1 MAELR
6 DPRVAATDPTS
17 CGVSPNAVLDSPSTA
32 LLSVILVGQRS
43 LAAQRRGRYVAGS
56 GAHPARMAPDLATAL
71 INDYTRPGDLVFDP
85 LAGIGTSLV
94 EAVHAGRNGFGIEY
108 EPGWVALAR
117 ANIALA
123 RTQGGQGHARIVR
136 GDATRLPRR
145 VPAELR
151 GQISLV
157 LTSPPYGRTMHGRVD
172 HRHGPLS
179 RFHNTY
185 NGQRRAGRD
194 DAGNLGHR
202 PRAGLIDGV
211 TAVLT
216 GCLPLLKP
224 GGVIAVVARPWRR
237 DQHLVDLPGQI
248 IGAASAAGLDLVA
261 RRVALHAAVRD
272 GRLVARHSF
281 FQLHVARESRAKG
294 RPVSLIQHDN
304 VNIYRPAAA
313 SAQDHP
319 YPGPPLRR
327 GPHTPVTAASTGP
340 EKTAQ
345 PAISHCDG
353 ESRYRPAAP
362 DPQGLSPVTV
372 HQCPTDSE
380 HESGNDDRTRRPR
393 RQAVP
398 R

>member
-1 MAELR
+1 MA
-6 DPRVAATDPTS
+6 DVHGTRVAATDPTS
-17 CGVSPNAVLDSPSTA
+17 CGVSQPAALDPPSTP

-94 EAVHAGRNGFGIEY
+94 EAVHAGRNAFGIEY
-108 EPGWVALAR
+108 EPGWVALTR

-123 RTQGGQGHARIVR
+123 RSQGGQGHARIVR

-157 LTSPPYGRTMHGRVD
+157 LTSPPYGRTMHGRVE
-172 HRHGPLS
+172 HRHGPLQ

-185 NGQRRAGRD
+185 DGQRRTARA

-202 PRAGLIDGV
+202 PRAGLIDGI
-211 TAVLT
+211 TSVLT
-216 GCLPLLKP
+216 GCQPLLKP

-237 DQHLVDLPGQI
+237 DQYLVDLPGQI
-248 IGAASAAGLDLVA
+248 IGAARAAGLDVIA
-261 RRVALHAAVRD
+261 RRVTLHAAVRD
-272 GRLVARHSF
+272 SRLVPRHSF

-304 VNIYRPAAA
+304 VDIYQPTPPAEE
-313 SAQDHP
+313 SHP
-319 YPGPPLRR
+319 NPEQPFLPGPNVSARLSPARAEKNT
-327 GPHTPVTAASTGP
+327 PHT
-340 EKTAQ
+340 AQ
-345 PAISHCDG
+345 MHSDS
-353 ESRYRPAAP
+353 ESRYRPTAPQAPTPATAHHQPIQSEQESRNDDQTRRAHRQAAP
-362 DPQGLSPVTV
+362 
-372 HQCPTDSE
+372 
-380 HESGNDDRTRRPR
+380 R
-393 RQAVP
+393 
-398 R
+398 